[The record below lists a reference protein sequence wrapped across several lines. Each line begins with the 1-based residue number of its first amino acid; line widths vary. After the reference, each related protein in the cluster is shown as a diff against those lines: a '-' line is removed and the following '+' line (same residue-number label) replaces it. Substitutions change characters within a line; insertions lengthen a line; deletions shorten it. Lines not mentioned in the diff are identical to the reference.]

1 MYIHTIDYI
10 QIDVYIYIYVSMFH
24 PGKMICLSFF
34 EGFKRWIYLAEPC
47 AEVSG

>member
-1 MYIHTIDYI
+1 M
-10 QIDVYIYIYVSMFH
+10 YIYIYVSMFH